1 MAGKTKEQREAEKK
15 IEDERIQTLMN
26 ANEEDLSPEELKERS
41 ELITKKMDDDKEAK
55 RLQREQIQRE
65 QNAGAPGG
73 EKMYSESQMR
83 AIVKEMLK
91 EMNIKGGSP
100 DVDDD
105 EEAFAKKKIRL
116 PRFQNKFIVGFKN
129 TNTDPYF
136 PELVIQA
143 FDVWNE
149 QTKKMD
155 AWVDVIF
162 LDGSDLKMPLYSI
175 ITRSTKVECDL
186 IEVVPT
192 PKNYD
197 NGKVEIMGEVKE
209 YSRVGTGATTK
220 LKVMVNEYKF
230 KIKIPGTNEIVEV
243 GPEVVNW

>member
-15 IEDERIQTLMN
+15 IEDDRIQVLMN
-26 ANEEDLSPEELKERS
+26 AKEEDLSPEELKERS
-41 ELITKKMDDDKEAK
+41 DLISKKMEEDEEVK
-55 RLQREQIQRE
+55 RLERER
-65 QNAGAPGG
+65 NANAPGG

-83 AIVKEMLK
+83 EIVKQMLK
-91 EMNIKGGSP
+91 EMNIKSS
-100 DVDDD
+100 DATLDDD

-116 PRFQNKFIVGFKN
+116 PRFQNKFIIGFKN

-136 PELVIQA
+136 PELIIQA

-155 AWVDVIF
+155 AWVEVVF
-162 LDGSDLKMPLYSI
+162 LDGDTLKMPLYSI

-192 PKNYD
+192 SKDYD

-209 YSRVGTGATTK
+209 YSRAGTGATTK
-220 LKVMVNEYKF
+220 LKVKVNEYRF
-230 KIKIPGTNEIVEV
+230 KVKIPGTNEEVEV